1 MIVTLI
7 AAISADGKIA
17 QEAGQSSLDWT
28 SKEDTQF
35 FVSKTKEIGTVVMG
49 KTTWLTF
56 GRALKGRR
64 LIVLC
69 RDPEAQAPVE
79 GVEFVK
85 EGAEE
90 LVARL
95 ASEGVSGLALCGG
108 ATVYSQ
114 FLQAE
119 LVDELYLTVE
129 PALFGEGIPLFT
141 GGDRIN
147 MRFVDS
153 MLLGDASVLLH
164 YQILK

>member
-7 AAISADGKIA
+7 AAVSADGKIA

-56 GRALKGRR
+56 GRALGGRR

-79 GVEFVK
+79 GVEFV
-85 EGAEE
+85 EESAEV

-95 ASEGVSGLALCGG
+95 ASEGVGSLALCGG

-114 FLQAE
+114 FLQAG

-129 PALFGEGIPLFT
+129 PVLFGDGVPLFS
-141 GGDRIN
+141 GGRVN
-147 MRFVDS
+147 MKFIDS
-153 MLLGDASVLLH
+153 TMLGDASVLLH